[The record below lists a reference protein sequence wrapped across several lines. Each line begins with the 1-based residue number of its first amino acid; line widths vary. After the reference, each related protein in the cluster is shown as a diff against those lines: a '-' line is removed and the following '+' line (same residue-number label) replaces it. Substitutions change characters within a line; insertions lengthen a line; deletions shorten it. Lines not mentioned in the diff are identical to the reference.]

1 MQQSYYKQSTA
12 WRRAAKSQIRLTK
25 GGLFHQ
31 FENIISMKNILS
43 IHDEGSL
50 SKGAVNTLGD
60 MVGCKVYILRMQGNR
75 AAESHFVC

>member
-1 MQQSYYKQSTA
+1 
-12 WRRAAKSQIRLTK
+12 
-25 GGLFHQ
+25 
-31 FENIISMKNILS
+31 MKNILS

-75 AAESHFVC
+75 AAEIHYVC